1 MRRVLLFLLLA
12 AALAGLAAAPG
23 GRAAD
28 SEIEKEIL
36 ALEEAQNQAFVKGD
50 ADALDRIYADE
61 LAWTN
66 QNGELLTK
74 AQILADI
81 RSGKQ
86 KYNSVRH
93 DDVRLHVYGNTVV
106 ATGHSTSSV
115 IYKGQAVSRPRR
127 FTNVYVNQN
136 GQWRLVV
143 HHVTPIAEQ

>member
-74 AQILADI
+74 AQILA
-81 RSGKQ
+81 
-86 KYNSVRH
+86 
-93 DDVRLHVYGNTVV
+93 
-106 ATGHSTSSV
+106 
-115 IYKGQAVSRPRR
+115 
-127 FTNVYVNQN
+127 
-136 GQWRLVV
+136 
-143 HHVTPIAEQ
+143 